1 MKVGPKEPNIDIEAA
16 QFYMNL
22 FGNPQ
27 YVKLPEKYALQH
39 IVDVD
44 VSQLYKKNY
53 GNPQYFELPQQY
65 AFGFIPEEAELE
77 KKDNNVPK

>member
-1 MKVGPKEPNIDIEAA
+1 
-16 QFYMNL
+16 MNF

-27 YVKLPEKYALQH
+27 YVKLPEKYALEVGPKGH
-39 IVDVD
+39 NVDQE

-65 AFGFIPEEAELE
+65 AFGFIPVEGKLG
-77 KKDNNVPK
+77 KKYNDIPK